1 MEVEALVSKIEA
13 GSWPERVAAV
23 RSVPNEFPGR
33 EAAGVYAEVAR
44 SVYVPNLA
52 PSFHIVPWPPR
63 FLDRDGFMAA
73 YHVAAKAT
81 GNFSNPGP
89 DQIAAALQADP

>member
-1 MEVEALVSKIEA
+1 VEVEALVSKIEA

-33 EAAGVYAEVAR
+33 EVAGVYAEVAR

-52 PSFHIVPWPPR
+52 PSFLVHRRKSSQASPSPPMSR
-63 FLDRDGFMAA
+63 R
-73 YHVAAKAT
+73 
-81 GNFSNPGP
+81 
-89 DQIAAALQADP
+89 